1 MSDKLNEQYFKTSKE
16 HEKNVSPYA
25 WWGFIAILL
34 IGFKIVSVNAVQEDN
49 DKKNEL
55 KESIKETEKG
65 IINSLKEAPK
75 TIEKTKVKFD
85 KLGFEIEL
93 HKNLKYSRYPN
104 QNFVIAHSLDST
116 GLSYLIGEIPENLKE
131 GNLEQEWKNQLIL
144 GNDTYEFI
152 DSIGYTFLSLKDKNG
167 SYKGFYK
174 IDKAKEKYFIIQA
187 SIIENEYEENFEKMM
202 NLIKTFRR
210 IK

>member
-75 TIEKTKVKFD
+75 R
-85 KLGFEIEL
+85 
-93 HKNLKYSRYPN
+93 LKK
-104 QNFVIAHSLDST
+104 Q
-116 GLSYLIGEIPENLKE
+116 K
-131 GNLEQEWKNQLIL
+131 
-144 GNDTYEFI
+144 
-152 DSIGYTFLSLKDKNG
+152 
-167 SYKGFYK
+167 
-174 IDKAKEKYFIIQA
+174 
-187 SIIENEYEENFEKMM
+187 
-202 NLIKTFRR
+202 
-210 IK
+210 